1 MDSVLRAA
9 AIYFVLLLLFRIT
22 GNRSLAQITV
32 FDFVLLLIISE
43 SAQQGI
49 TGNDYSVVNAVILIS
64 TLAGIDILI
73 SLFKQRSSK
82 VDRVIDGLPLIL
94 VRQGEVLKDRLE
106 KVRVD
111 EDDILEAAREL
122 QGLEGMRQIKYA
134 VLERS
139 GDISIIPWEQP
150 ASADGE
156 RKRAA

>member
-1 MDSVLRAA
+1 MDTVLRAA
-9 AIYFVLLLLFRIT
+9 AVYFVLLLLFRIT

-49 TGNDYSVVNAVILIS
+49 TANDYSVINAVILIS
-64 TLAGIDILI
+64 TLAGIDILL
-73 SLFKQRSSK
+73 SLLKQRSPK
-82 VDRVIDGLPLIL
+82 VDRVVDGLPLIL
-94 VRQGEVLKDRLE
+94 VRQGELLHERLR

-111 EDDILEAAREL
+111 EEDILEAAREL
-122 QGLEGMRQIKYA
+122 QGLERFEQIKYA

-139 GDISIIPWEQP
+139 GEISIIPWDQP
-150 ASADGE
+150 SAADGE

>member
-1 MDSVLRAA
+1 MDTVLRAA

-49 TGNDYSVVNAVILIS
+49 TGNDYSIVSAVILIS

-111 EDDILEAAREL
+111 EQDILEAAREL

>member
-49 TGNDYSVVNAVILIS
+49 TGNDYSIVSAVILIS

-111 EDDILEAAREL
+111 EQDILEAAREL

-150 ASADGE
+150 AAADGE